1 MILTKRSMAQT
12 GDVND
17 NGNNEVAPIKKT
29 AARFDL
35 IVTFDGAFTCTHA
48 LCLTGQLQT
57 GCGPVN
63 SRGLL

>member
-12 GDVND
+12 GDGNGD
-17 NGNNEVAPIKKT
+17 GNNDIAPTKKT
-29 AARFDL
+29 AARFAL
-35 IVTFDGAFTCTHA
+35 IVTSDGAFTCTHA

>member
-1 MILTKRSMAQT
+1 MAQT

-17 NGNNEVAPIKKT
+17 NGDNEAAPTKT
-29 AARFDL
+29 AARFAL
-35 IVTFDGAFTCTHA
+35 IVTFDGALTCTHA

-63 SRGLL
+63 LRGLL

>member
-1 MILTKRSMAQT
+1 MVLTNGSMAQT
-12 GDVND
+12 GDVNG
-17 NGNNEVAPIKKT
+17 NGNNDIAPTKKR
-29 AARFDL
+29 AARFAL
-35 IVTFDGAFTCTHA
+35 IVTLDGAFTCTHA